1 MLSDDG
7 KRPDAMAQTDQ
18 IERFETSE
26 VEMQAV
32 LKPPPLPQ
40 IDRMLLDDE
49 RAPEARGAFADSLP
63 RSYWY
68 SWQFLG
74 TFVAIIL
81 AKDAGSGGFSL
92 AAPVLASINAE
103 IGPDPGVTW
112 VSLAWTLTQGI
123 STLVVGRL
131 SDVFGRRWIFVV
143 FSVIGT
149 AGAIWA
155 SQAQSIKQLIG
166 ATVLLGIAGGVQI
179 SYFWIISEIVPMKW
193 RFAANSFIYVCSFTS
208 WLGPKISYDFFT
220 QTAAGW
226 RGSYYLLVALN
237 GLSTILFWLCYHPPT
252 FKMLHRRS
260 ALMNLLK
267 TFDWIG
273 LVLYTGSFVAFL
285 IGLNWGGSSYPWGS
299 AHVLGTLIGGMVGLG
314 VFVGYEIWL
323 SRRFKSV
330 VPFVPM
336 HFFTNLPLLAITGMT
351 CISGSSYYG
360 LASVWPGLVHNVWPV
375 YSQSKTGNMLSLFV
389 LTYLWGQVVGGGVAH
404 FTGARKPLISS
415 MLVAAPLL
423 GSLAI
428 NPLDVTLTSALM
440 GTGSFALGIMEGVAL
455 TATTYPLRSQ
465 DEIGSAGGVTGTI
478 RLFISTIAT
487 AAYNTTLNNRLATT
501 IPDRVGP
508 AATAAGLP
516 ASSVPFL
523 IKMLKGTLPAGATVP
538 GLTDAI
544 TTAAKAAYRVAY
556 SDAYRTL
563 FFVCI
568 AFTVPGVVLC
578 WFVIDSDKS
587 KDDFVAGHLHR
598 RTDER
603 ALEVDASDETNE
615 QRW

>member
-1 MLSDDG
+1 MISDV
-7 KRPDAMAQTDQ
+7 KREETMPQTDQ
-18 IERFETSE
+18 IEQADAAE
-26 VEMQAV
+26 VEMGSV
-32 LKPPPLPQ
+32 PSNMTTGKPPPLPQ

-49 RAPEARGAFADSLP
+49 RAPEARGAFMDSLP
-63 RSYWY
+63 QSYWY
-68 SWQFLG
+68 SWQFIG
-74 TFVAIIL
+74 TFIAIIL

-92 AAPVLASINAE
+92 AAPVLANINAE
-103 IGPDPGVTW
+103 IGPDPAVTW

-131 SDVFGRRWIFVV
+131 SDVFGPRWIFIV

-260 ALMNLLK
+260 ALTNLVK
-267 TFDWIG
+267 TFDWVG

-299 AHVLGTLIGGMVGLG
+299 AHVLGTLIGGIGGLG

-323 SRRFKSV
+323 AHRYKSV

-336 HFFTNLPLLAITGMT
+336 HFFTNFPLLAITGMT
-351 CISGSSYYG
+351 CVSGASYYG
-360 LASVWPGLVHNVWPV
+360 LASVWPGLVNNVWPTF
-375 YSQSKTGNMLSLFV
+375 SQSKTGNMLSLFV
-389 LTYLWGQVVGGGVAH
+389 LTYLWGQVVGGAIAH
-404 FTGARKPLISS
+404 FTGALFSWALEALR
-415 MLVAAPLL
+415 LV
-423 GSLAI
+423 SWR
-428 NPLDVTLTSALM
+428 
-440 GTGSFALGIMEGVAL
+440 VAL

-487 AAYNTTLNNRLATT
+487 AAYNTTLNNRLAKT
-501 IPDRVGP
+501 IPGRVGP
-508 AATAAGLP
+508 AAEAAGLP
-516 ASSVPFL
+516 ASSVPLL
-523 IKMLKGTLPAGATVP
+523 IKMLKGTLPAGTNVP

-544 TTAAKAAYRVAY
+544 TTVAKSAFHLAYN
-556 SDAYRTL
+556 DAYRTL
-563 FFVCI
+563 FFVFI
-568 AFTVPGVVLC
+568 AFTVPGVFLC

-587 KDDFVAGHLHR
+587 KDEFVAGHLHKR
-598 RTDER
+598 ADERILEGDGTDE
-603 ALEVDASDETNE
+603 NE
-615 QRW
+615 